1 MSANV
6 HHIHTNVR
14 HRLVCQLLQVEAHSK
29 VATSSNDGMPKVE
42 LESLLCRAYIINPA
56 HVLCPAAPGAGQDP
70 QRAQKATLFGHGS
83 SKRRFFDLWHFLHAK
98 VAPGIIAKYI
108 MVTPIKIYLFDVVA

>member
-56 HVLCPAAPGAGQDP
+56 HVLCPAAPGAGQDKI
-70 QRAQKATLFGHGS
+70 AKEYKKVTYGAFLSDS
-83 SKRRFFDLWHFLHAK
+83 SKKQAC
-98 VAPGIIAKYI
+98 
-108 MVTPIKIYLFDVVA
+108 